1 MIYDALT
8 MAACAA
14 EMSQAL
20 TGMIVHQVRQ
30 PLELEVILVCR
41 AGRRQAEALFS
52 ADARFA
58 RAHLTGIRRPVP
70 PTPPHFCQLLRKH
83 LEGRRVQS
91 VLQEGKDRILRL
103 TFVGTDSHTRT
114 LICEVMGRHS
124 NIILLDGEGTI
135 LGAAKTVGARQSRAR
150 QILPGRLY
158 EPPPTGKLELAS
170 AGPLEFQRLW
180 AEKFGDNP
188 GEPAE
193 VAAWL
198 VGKFSGVSPILAAE
212 AIHRAGSAEPQAVFR
227 ELEALL
233 ALIPRGPFAP
243 VILREPGRHVEE
255 VYPVPLKHRTSA
267 AQHPRPRI
275 SEALEHAVREEMAT
289 LELEEER
296 SRTLAAIRRA
306 LERHHGEIRE
316 LEALL
321 QQREEPETLRKMAE
335 NLAASYHLIRPG
347 SSCVEVPDYFD
358 PSMRPVAIPLRPDL
372 SPSEN
377 VERAFRQ
384 ARRAADRIQHA
395 ADRLPSL
402 RRDLATLE
410 ETRRQV
416 EESTSVAEVQ
426 ERRAALEN
434 ARLLPPPQA
443 SEAAQT
449 KERPFEGHRIRTVLS
464 EDGLEI
470 LYGETAEAND
480 YLTQKVARP
489 DDVWLHAR
497 SVTGAH
503 VIIRTGKGRIA
514 PPATLRQAA
523 EIAARNS
530 AARHSSYIPVDWTL
544 RKYVR
549 KPKGSPPGLATYTH
563 EKTIHI
569 TGGS

>member
-30 PLELEVILVCR
+30 PLELEVVLVCR
-41 AGRRQAEALFS
+41 GRGRHAEALFS

-70 PTPPHFCQLLRKH
+70 PTPPHFCQILRRH
-83 LEGRRVQS
+83 LEGRRVES
-91 VLQEGKDRILRL
+91 VRQEGKDRVL
-103 TFVGTDSHTRT
+103 TVTFAGTDGERRI
-114 LICEVMGRHS
+114 LVCEVMGRHS
-124 NIILLDGEGTI
+124 NIILLDAAGTI
-135 LGAAKTVGARQSRAR
+135 LGAAKTVGAKQSRAR
-150 QILPGRLY
+150 QILPGLSY
-158 EPPPTGKLELAS
+158 EPPPTTRRELS
-170 AGPLEFQRLW
+170 DVGPEGFRRMW
-180 AEKFGDNP
+180 AEAAGGPP
-188 GEPAE
+188 GTPDQ
-193 VAAWL
+193 AAAFL
-198 VGKFSGVSPILAAE
+198 AREFSGVSPVLAAE
-212 AIHRAGSAEPQAVFR
+212 AIHRAGGLEPDAVFL
-227 ELEALL
+227 ELDALL
-233 ALIPRGPFAP
+233 ALIPGGPFSP
-243 VILREPGRHVEE
+243 VILREPGRPVEE
-255 VYPVPLKHRTSA
+255 VYPVPLIHRTGA

-275 SEALEHAVREEMAT
+275 SEALEHAVREEMAAR
-289 LELEEER
+289 ELEEER
-296 SRTLAAIRRA
+296 ARSLAAIQRSRDRIQQ
-306 LERHHGEIRE
+306 EVQE
-316 LEALL
+316 LESILR
-321 QQREEPETLRKMAE
+321 QPEQPGTLRRMAE
-335 NLAASYHLIRPG
+335 NLAASFHLIRPG
-347 SSCVEVPDYFD
+347 SSFVEVPDYFD
-358 PSMRPVAIPLRPDL
+358 PATEPVPIELKPEL

-377 VERAFRQ
+377 VERLFRQ
-384 ARRAADRIQHA
+384 ARRAEDRIRHA
-395 ADRLPSL
+395 AERLPSL

-410 ETRRQV
+410 EGLRQV
-416 EESTSVAEVQ
+416 EQAVSVSEVR

-434 ARLLPPPQA
+434 ARLVQPAQA
-443 SEAAQT
+443 AAAET
-449 KERPFEGHRIRTVLS
+449 KERPFEGHRIRCVIS

-489 DDVWLHAR
+489 DDIWLHAR

-503 VIIRTGKGRIA
+503 VVIRTGKGKNA

-563 EKTIHI
+563 EKTIHV

>member
-30 PLELEVILVCR
+30 PLELEVVLVCR
-41 AGRRQAEALFS
+41 AGGREAQALFS

-70 PTPPHFCQLLRKH
+70 PTPPHFCQLLRRH

-91 VLQEGKDRILRL
+91 VRQEGKDRILRI
-103 TFVGTDSHTRT
+103 TFTGTDSESRT
-114 LICEVMGRHS
+114 LVCEVMGRHS

-135 LGAAKTVGARQSRAR
+135 LGAIKTVGARQSRAR

-158 EPPPTGKLELAS
+158 EPPPTGRLELGD
-170 AGPLEFQRLW
+170 AGPQEFRRMW
-180 AEKFGDNP
+180 AEKFGENP
-188 GEPAE
+188 GDPAE

-198 VGKFSGVSPILAAE
+198 VREFSGVSPALAAE
-212 AIHRAGSAEPQAVFR
+212 AIHRAGNPEPDKVFR

-233 ALIPRGPFAP
+233 ALIPDGPFAP
-243 VILREPGRHVEE
+243 VILQEPGHRIEE

-267 AQHPRPRI
+267 GQHPRPRI
-275 SEALEHAVREEMAT
+275 SEALEHAVREEITAR
-289 LELEEER
+289 ELEDER
-296 SRTLAAIRRA
+296 SQTLAAIRRSA
-306 LERHHGEIRE
+306 ERLREEIQE
-316 LEALL
+316 LEAIL
-321 QQREEPETLRKMAE
+321 QQPEEPDALRRMAE
-335 NLAASYHLIRPG
+335 NLAASYHLIQPG

-358 PSMRPVAIPLRPDL
+358 PSMRPVSIELRPDL

-377 VERAFRQ
+377 VERAFRK

-395 ADRLPSL
+395 EERLPTL

-410 ETRRQV
+410 ETCRQV
-416 EESTSVAEVQ
+416 EESASVAEIR

-443 SEAAQT
+443 TGPAEA
-449 KERPFEGHRIRTVLS
+449 KERPFEGHRIRTVIS

-503 VIIRTGKGRIA
+503 VIIRTGKGRTA